1 MLNFKS
7 IKTRLILYLACFAV
21 FLSIEQYNVMLLA
34 AVFIAVITSMAVESA
49 LLYFKTKSFQ
59 ISESSIITGLIVGFV
74 FSNGQA
80 WQVLILASALGI
92 LSKYLIRFQNRHIF
106 NPAALGIFLA
116 IIILGAFTE
125 WEGTYYWFIV
135 LPFGIYFAKKAGKME
150 ILAGY
155 TAVFLA
161 LFGTQAFLQK
171 TPVWHIFGYVNYFFV
186 FVMVIE
192 PMTTPV
198 RPLGKFLFGA
208 GVSALIFILTERG
221 VNFDAELFSL
231 LAMNIAVPLINKIT
245 HKEGGRV

>member
-21 FLSIEQYNVMLLA
+21 FLSIEQNDAMLLA
-34 AVFIAVITSMAVESA
+34 AVFIAVIWSLAVESA
-49 LLYFKTKSFQ
+49 FLYLKTKAFQ

-74 FSNGQA
+74 FSNGQS
-80 WQVLILASALGI
+80 WWVLALASSLAI
-92 LSKYLIRFQNRHIF
+92 LSKYLIRFKIRHIF

-116 IIILGAFTE
+116 IIILGAPTE
-125 WEGTYYWFIV
+125 WEGTYFWFIV
-135 LPFGIYFAKKAGKME
+135 LPFGIYFAKKIRKME

-155 TAVFLA
+155 TVVFLA
-161 LFGTQAFLQK
+161 LFGTQALFQK
-171 TPVWHIFGYVNYFFV
+171 TPVWHIFGYLNYFYL

-208 GVSALIFILTERG
+208 GVSALVFILTELG
-221 VNFDAELFSL
+221 VRFDVELFSL
-231 LAMNIAVPLINKIT
+231 LAMNIAVPLLNMIP